1 MNETGRFSFIRR
13 LIPTTT
19 KKNAQKYTKWEKMRL
34 VCEELGP
41 TFIKF
46 GQILSNRPDLL
57 PAELISQF
65 ERLQD
70 NVPPLP
76 AATAKEVV
84 EKELKGKV
92 EDLFAWFE
100 PEAFASASM
109 AQVHKVTLKTGEKV
123 ALKIQRPGI
132 RAIIKEDIRVMYTLA
147 EVFEKRIPSL
157 KAFDPKGLVRNFEE
171 SILKELDFIH
181 ESMNVQRFANNIDQ
195 DKSDNTTHTLKVYR
209 EFTTSKV
216 LALEFIQGIKVSDIG
231 ALEAKGHDPKKIAH
245 KLAISY
251 IKQVFEYGF
260 FHADPHPG
268 NIMVMP
274 NGEVCFLDFGLMGS
288 ILDRDIEMFGKLFIA
303 VKGKDIKAIIKVLQQ
318 MSEITT
324 ISDMRSLEYA
334 LNEFVLGI

>member
-1 MNETGRFSFIRR
+1 MGLFSSIRQRYRSFVRYNQILRVFVKYGFEELVFYMNETGRFRLIRR

-19 KKNAQKYTKWEKMRL
+19 KNNAQKYTKWEKMRV

-57 PAELISQF
+57 PAELIAQF

-92 EDLFAWFE
+92 EELFAWFE

-109 AQVHKVTLKTGEKV
+109 AQVHKVSLKTGEKV

-147 EVFEKRIPSL
+147 DVFEKRIPSL

-171 SILKELDFIH
+171 SI
-181 ESMNVQRFANNIDQ
+181 
-195 DKSDNTTHTLKVYR
+195 
-209 EFTTSKV
+209 
-216 LALEFIQGIKVSDIG
+216 
-231 ALEAKGHDPKKIAH
+231 
-245 KLAISY
+245 
-251 IKQVFEYGF
+251 
-260 FHADPHPG
+260 
-268 NIMVMP
+268 
-274 NGEVCFLDFGLMGS
+274 
-288 ILDRDIEMFGKLFIA
+288 
-303 VKGKDIKAIIKVLQQ
+303 
-318 MSEITT
+318 
-324 ISDMRSLEYA
+324 
-334 LNEFVLGI
+334 